1 MPCAGLN
8 VNSLLAELLRKAYL
22 LLTNIDT
29 AYLININEKYIIYF
43 LGLKFILVVGLMSFS
58 VI

>member
-1 MPCAGLN
+1 MQVLN